1 MNIEDVIFKKYV
13 PDFDKLIKY
22 GFKTED
28 HKTLQLFSNHLPI
41 VLEYECD

>member
-1 MNIEDVIFKKYV
+1 MREN
-13 PDFDKLIKY
+13 KY

-41 VLEYECD
+41 ALEYE